1 MKKTKTFNSTTFIFA
16 VLMAMTA
23 ITAQAQTYLNPNAPL
38 EDRVKDALSRMTTH
52 EKIQI
57 LHAQSKFTS
66 AGVPRLGI
74 RQLNMD
80 DGPHGVREEL
90 EWNTWSPAK
99 WTNDYIVAF
108 PSLTCLASTWNLGLS
123 LAYGNALSEEF
134 AFRGKD
140 ILLGPGVNIQRT
152 PLNGRAFEY
161 MGEDP
166 FLAGEMAV
174 PYIQAAQRNGVACC
188 LKHFVLNDQETDRFA
203 VNVNV
208 SDRALREIYL
218 RPFQKAVDKA
228 HVYTIMGSYN
238 KWKGVH
244 CCHNDELLN
253 GILKKEWNWD
263 GALISD
269 WGGTTNTME
278 AATGGLDIEMGTF
291 TDGKTKESEFGYE
304 QYHLANPF
312 EQLIQEGKVPMS
324 VLDEKASRVLR
335 TIFRTAMNPDKVIGN
350 QCSEEHY
357 EVCRQVGEEGIVL
370 LKNDKNILPLDITK
384 YKKYS
389 NILVVGENATR
400 SLTQGGGSSELKTL
414 RDISPLDAL
423 KQRYE
428 MMVDYAQGYY
438 SGRAMYDHV
447 DRIDPAKQAELKA
460 EALEKAKGADLIIFI
475 GGLNKNNRQDCENG
489 DRESYDLPYGQ
500 NELISELA
508 KIQKNIIVV
517 TFGGNPYAMPWLKD
531 VAGLVHCWYLGSE
544 AGTALVNVLSGT
556 VCPSGKLPVT
566 FAQKYE
572 DYPYVQYGKE
582 AYPGVNKEVYYKED
596 IFVGYRHFSTNNVKP
611 LFPFGYGLS
620 YTKFAYGRPTAVQEN
635 DNVVVSVQ
643 VTNTGKVAG
652 KEVAQVYITAP
663 QSDVPRAAKE
673 LKGFAKTRT
682 LEPGESETLR
692 ITIPKEELKYYDET
706 KHEWTLT
713 KGTYIMNVG
722 ANVEDIKGKV
732 NVEID

>member
-1 MKKTKTFNSTTFIFA
+1 MKKTTIFA

-23 ITAQAQTYLNPNAPL
+23 MTAQAQTYLDPNAPL
-38 EDRVKDALSRMTTH
+38 EERVKDALSRMTTH
-52 EKIQI
+52 EKVQI

-108 PSLTCLASTWNLGLS
+108 PSLTCLAATWNRDIS
-123 LAYGNALSEEF
+123 TAYGNAVSEEF

-140 ILLGPGVNIQRT
+140 IMLGPGVNIQRT

-166 FLAGEMAV
+166 FLAGEIVV
-174 PYIQAAQRNGVACC
+174 PYIKAAQANGIACC
-188 LKHFVLNDQETDRFA
+188 LKHFVLNDQETDRFG

-208 SDRALREIYL
+208 SDRAMREIYL
-218 RPFQKAVDKA
+218 RPFQKAVEQA

-263 GALISD
+263 GALVSD

-278 AATGGLDIEMGTF
+278 AALGGLDIEMGTY
-291 TDGKTKESEFGYE
+291 TDGKLKESEFGYE
-304 QYHLANPF
+304 NYYLANPF
-312 EQLIQEGKVPMS
+312 EKLIEDGTVPMS

-335 TIFRTAMNPDKVIGN
+335 TIFRTAMNPKKVIGN
-350 QCSEEHY
+350 QCSEAHY
-357 EVCRQVGEEGIVL
+357 DVCRQIGEEGIVL
-370 LKNDKNILPLDITK
+370 LKNEKNILPLDPSKWTK
-384 YKKYS
+384 YH
-389 NILVVGENATR
+389 NVLVVGENATR

-423 KQRYE
+423 KKQYE
-428 MMVDYAQGYY
+428 QMVDYAQGYY
-438 SGRAMYDHV
+438 SGRVMYDHV
-447 DRIDPAKQAELKA
+447 DRIDPTKQAELKA
-460 EALEKAKGADLIIFI
+460 QALEAAKGADLIIFI
-475 GGLNKNNRQDCENG
+475 GGLNKNTHQDCENG
-489 DRESYDLPYGQ
+489 DREGYDLPYGQ

-508 KIQKNIIVV
+508 KIQKNIVVV
-517 TFGGNPYAMPWLKD
+517 TFGGNPYAMPWLKE
-531 VAGLVHCWYLGSE
+531 VAAVVHCWYLGSE
-544 AGTALVNVLSGT
+544 SGTALANVLSGK

-566 FAQKYE
+566 FAEKYE

-582 AYPGVNKEVYYKED
+582 AYPGVNKEVYYKEG
-596 IFVGYRHFSTNNVKP
+596 IFVGYRHFTTNNVKP
-611 LFPFGYGLS
+611 LFPFGFGLS
-620 YTKFAYGRPTAVQEN
+620 YTTFAYGKPSGHATGN
-635 DNVVVSVQ
+635 DIVISVD

-652 KEVAQVYITAP
+652 KEIVQIYSSVQ
-663 QSDVPRAAKE
+663 QSNVPRPAKE
-673 LKGFAKTRT
+673 LKGFAKTK
-682 LEPGESETLR
+682 LLQPGESETLH
-692 ITIPKEELKYYDET
+692 IAIPKEELNYYDESQ
-706 KHEWTLT
+706 HGWELAS
-713 KGTYIMNVG
+713 GTYTFHVGTNV
-722 ANVEDIKGKV
+722 NDIKGRL
-732 NVEID
+732 NVKID

>member
-1 MKKTKTFNSTTFIFA
+1 MKKTTIFA

-23 ITAQAQTYLNPNAPL
+23 MTAQAQTYLDPNAPL
-38 EDRVKDALSRMTTH
+38 EERVKDALSRMTTH
-52 EKIQI
+52 EKVQI

-108 PSLTCLASTWNLGLS
+108 PSLTCLAATWNRDIS
-123 LAYGNALSEEF
+123 TAYGNAVSEEF

-140 ILLGPGVNIQRT
+140 IMLGPGVNIQRT

-166 FLAGEMAV
+166 FLAGEIVV
-174 PYIQAAQRNGVACC
+174 PYIKAAQANGIACC
-188 LKHFVLNDQETDRFA
+188 LKHFVLNDQETDRFG

-208 SDRALREIYL
+208 SDRAMREIYL
-218 RPFQKAVDKA
+218 RPFQKAVEQA

-278 AATGGLDIEMGTF
+278 AALGGLDIEMGTY
-291 TDGKTKESEFGYE
+291 TDGKLKESEFGYE
-304 QYHLANPF
+304 NYYLANPF
-312 EQLIQEGKVPMS
+312 EKLIEDGTVPMS

-335 TIFRTAMNPDKVIGN
+335 TIFRTAMNPKKVIGN
-350 QCSEEHY
+350 QCSEAHY
-357 EVCRQVGEEGIVL
+357 DVCRQIGEEGIVL
-370 LKNDKNILPLDITK
+370 LKNEKNILPLDPSKWTK
-384 YKKYS
+384 YH
-389 NILVVGENATR
+389 NVLVVGENATR

-423 KQRYE
+423 KKQYE
-428 MMVDYAQGYY
+428 QMVDYAQGYY
-438 SGRAMYDHV
+438 SGRVMYDHV
-447 DRIDPAKQAELKA
+447 DRIDPTKQAELKA
-460 EALEKAKGADLIIFI
+460 QALEAAKGADLIIFI
-475 GGLNKNNRQDCENG
+475 GGLNKNTHQDCENG
-489 DRESYDLPYGQ
+489 DREGYDLPYGQ

-508 KIQKNIIVV
+508 KIQKNIVVV
-517 TFGGNPYAMPWLKD
+517 TFGGNPYAMPWLKE
-531 VAGLVHCWYLGSE
+531 VAAVVHCWYLGSE
-544 AGTALVNVLSGT
+544 SGTALANVLSGK

-566 FAQKYE
+566 FAEKYE

-582 AYPGVNKEVYYKED
+582 AYPGVNKEVYYKEG
-596 IFVGYRHFSTNNVKP
+596 IFVGYRHFTTNNVKP
-611 LFPFGYGLS
+611 LFPFGFGLS
-620 YTKFAYGRPTAVQEN
+620 YTTFAYGKPSGHATGN
-635 DNVVVSVQ
+635 DIVISVD

-652 KEVAQVYITAP
+652 KEIVQIYSSVQ
-663 QSDVPRAAKE
+663 QSNVPRPAKE
-673 LKGFAKTRT
+673 LKGFAKTK
-682 LEPGESETLR
+682 LLQPGESETLH
-692 ITIPKEELKYYDET
+692 IAIPKEELNYYDESQHGW
-706 KHEWTLT
+706 KLAS
-713 KGTYIMNVG
+713 GTYTFHVGTNV
-722 ANVEDIKGKV
+722 NDIKGRL
-732 NVEID
+732 NVKID

>member
-1 MKKTKTFNSTTFIFA
+1 MKKTTIFA

-23 ITAQAQTYLNPNAPL
+23 MTAQAQTYLDPNAPL
-38 EDRVKDALSRMTTH
+38 EERVKDALSRMTTH
-52 EKIQI
+52 EKVQI

-108 PSLTCLASTWNLGLS
+108 PSLTCLAATWNRDIS
-123 LAYGNALSEEF
+123 TAYGNAVSEEF

-140 ILLGPGVNIQRT
+140 IMLGPGVNIQRT

-166 FLAGEMAV
+166 FLAGEIVV
-174 PYIQAAQRNGVACC
+174 PYIKAAQANGIACC
-188 LKHFVLNDQETDRFA
+188 LKHFVLNDQETDRFG

-208 SDRALREIYL
+208 SDRAMREIYL
-218 RPFQKAVDKA
+218 RPFQKAVEQA

-263 GALISD
+263 GALVSD

-278 AATGGLDIEMGTF
+278 AALGGLDIEMGTY
-291 TDGKTKESEFGYE
+291 TDGKLKESEFGYE
-304 QYHLANPF
+304 NYYLANPF
-312 EQLIQEGKVPMS
+312 EKLIEDGTVPMS

-335 TIFRTAMNPDKVIGN
+335 TIFRTAMNPKKVIGN
-350 QCSEEHY
+350 QCSEAHY
-357 EVCRQVGEEGIVL
+357 DVCRQIGEEGIVL
-370 LKNDKNILPLDITK
+370 LKNEKNILPLDPSKWTK
-384 YKKYS
+384 YH
-389 NILVVGENATR
+389 NVLVVGENATR

-423 KQRYE
+423 KKQYE
-428 MMVDYAQGYY
+428 QMVDYAQGYY
-438 SGRAMYDHV
+438 SGRVMYDHV
-447 DRIDPAKQAELKA
+447 DRIDPTKQAELKA
-460 EALEKAKGADLIIFI
+460 QALEAAKGADLIIFI
-475 GGLNKNNRQDCENG
+475 GGLKKNTHQDCENG
-489 DRESYDLPYGQ
+489 DREGYDLPYGQ

-508 KIQKNIIVV
+508 KIQKNIVVV
-517 TFGGNPYAMPWLKD
+517 TFGGNPYAMPWLKE
-531 VAGLVHCWYLGSE
+531 VAAVVHCWYLGSE
-544 AGTALVNVLSGT
+544 SGTALANVLSGK

-566 FAQKYE
+566 FAEKYE

-582 AYPGVNKEVYYKED
+582 AYPGVNKEVYYKEG
-596 IFVGYRHFSTNNVKP
+596 IFVGYRHFTTNNVKP
-611 LFPFGYGLS
+611 LFPFGFGLS
-620 YTKFAYGRPTAVQEN
+620 YTTFAYGKPSGHATGN
-635 DNVVVSVQ
+635 DIVISVD

-652 KEVAQVYITAP
+652 KEIVQIYSSVQ
-663 QSDVPRAAKE
+663 QSNVPRPAKE
-673 LKGFAKTRT
+673 LKGFAKTK
-682 LEPGESETLR
+682 LLQPGESETLH
-692 ITIPKEELKYYDET
+692 IAIPKEELNYYDESQHGW
-706 KHEWTLT
+706 KLAS
-713 KGTYIMNVG
+713 GTYTFHVGTNV
-722 ANVEDIKGKV
+722 NDIKGRL
-732 NVEID
+732 NVKID

>member
-1 MKKTKTFNSTTFIFA
+1 MKKTTIFA

-23 ITAQAQTYLNPNAPL
+23 MTAQAQTYLDPNAPL
-38 EDRVKDALSRMTTH
+38 EERVKDALSRMTTH
-52 EKIQI
+52 EKVQI

-108 PSLTCLASTWNLGLS
+108 PSLTCLAATWNRDMS
-123 LAYGNALSEEF
+123 TAYGNAVSEEF

-140 ILLGPGVNIQRT
+140 IMLGPGVNIQRT

-166 FLAGEMAV
+166 FLAGEIVV
-174 PYIQAAQRNGVACC
+174 PYIKAAQANGIACC
-188 LKHFVLNDQETDRFA
+188 LKHFVLNDQETDRFG

-208 SDRALREIYL
+208 SDRAMREIYL
-218 RPFQKAVDKA
+218 RPFQKAVEQA

-263 GALISD
+263 GALVSD
-269 WGGTTNTME
+269 WGGATNTME
-278 AATGGLDIEMGTF
+278 AALGGLDIEMGTY
-291 TDGKTKESEFGYE
+291 TDGKLKESEFGYE
-304 QYHLANPF
+304 NYYLANPF
-312 EQLIQEGKVPMS
+312 EKLIEDGTVPMS

-335 TIFRTAMNPDKVIGN
+335 TIFRTAMNPKKVIGN
-350 QCSEEHY
+350 QCSEAHY
-357 EVCRQVGEEGIVL
+357 DVCRQIGEEGIVL
-370 LKNDKNILPLDITK
+370 LKNEKNILPLDPSKWTK
-384 YKKYS
+384 YH
-389 NILVVGENATR
+389 NVLVVGENATR

-423 KQRYE
+423 KKQYE
-428 MMVDYAQGYY
+428 QMVDYAQGYY

-447 DRIDPAKQAELKA
+447 DRIDPTKQAELKA
-460 EALEKAKGADLIIFI
+460 QALEAAKGADLIIFI
-475 GGLNKNNRQDCENG
+475 GGLNKNTHQDCENG
-489 DRESYDLPYGQ
+489 DREGYDLPYGQ

-508 KIQKNIIVV
+508 KIQKNIVVV
-517 TFGGNPYAMPWLKD
+517 TFGGNPYAMPWLKE
-531 VAGLVHCWYLGSE
+531 VAAVVHCWYLGSE
-544 AGTALVNVLSGT
+544 SGTALANVLSGK

-566 FAQKYE
+566 FAEKYE

-582 AYPGVNKEVYYKED
+582 AYPGVNKEVYYKEG
-596 IFVGYRHFSTNNVKP
+596 IFVGYRHFTTNNVKP
-611 LFPFGYGLS
+611 LFPFGFGLS
-620 YTKFAYGRPTAVQEN
+620 YTTFAYGKPSGHATGN
-635 DNVVVSVQ
+635 DIVISVD

-652 KEVAQVYITAP
+652 KEIVQIYSSVQ
-663 QSDVPRAAKE
+663 QSNVPRPAKE
-673 LKGFAKTRT
+673 LKGFAKTK
-682 LEPGESETLR
+682 LLQPGESETLH
-692 ITIPKEELKYYDET
+692 IAIPKEELNYYDESQRGW
-706 KHEWTLT
+706 KLAS
-713 KGTYIMNVG
+713 GTYTFHVGTNV
-722 ANVEDIKGKV
+722 NDIKGRL
-732 NVEID
+732 NVKID

>member
-1 MKKTKTFNSTTFIFA
+1 MKKTTIFA

-23 ITAQAQTYLNPNAPL
+23 MTAQAQTYLDPNAPL
-38 EDRVKDALSRMTTH
+38 EERVKDALSRMTTH
-52 EKIQI
+52 EKVQI

-108 PSLTCLASTWNLGLS
+108 PSLTCLAATWNRDIS
-123 LAYGNALSEEF
+123 TAYGNAVSEEF

-140 ILLGPGVNIQRT
+140 IMLGPGVNIQRT

-166 FLAGEMAV
+166 FLAGEIVV
-174 PYIQAAQRNGVACC
+174 PYIKAAQANGIACC
-188 LKHFVLNDQETDRFA
+188 LKHFVLNDQETDRFG

-208 SDRALREIYL
+208 SDRAMREIYL
-218 RPFQKAVDKA
+218 RPFQKAVEQA

-263 GALISD
+263 GALVSD

-278 AATGGLDIEMGTF
+278 AALGGLDIEMGTY
-291 TDGKTKESEFGYE
+291 TDGKLKESEFGYE
-304 QYHLANPF
+304 NYYLANPF
-312 EQLIQEGKVPMS
+312 EKLIEDGTVPMS

-335 TIFRTAMNPDKVIGN
+335 TIFRTAMNPKKVIGN
-350 QCSEEHY
+350 QCSEAHY
-357 EVCRQVGEEGIVL
+357 DVCRQIGEEGIVL
-370 LKNDKNILPLDITK
+370 LKNEKNILPLDPSKWTK
-384 YKKYS
+384 YH
-389 NILVVGENATR
+389 NVLVVGENATR

-423 KQRYE
+423 KKQYE
-428 MMVDYAQGYY
+428 QMVDYAQGYY
-438 SGRAMYDHV
+438 SGRVMYDHV
-447 DRIDPAKQAELKA
+447 DRIDPTKQAELKA
-460 EALEKAKGADLIIFI
+460 QALEAAKGADLIIFI
-475 GGLNKNNRQDCENG
+475 GGLNKNTHQDCENG
-489 DRESYDLPYGQ
+489 DREGYDLPYGQ

-508 KIQKNIIVV
+508 KIQKNIVVV
-517 TFGGNPYAMPWLKD
+517 TFGGNPYAMPWLKE
-531 VAGLVHCWYLGSE
+531 VAAVVHCWYLGSE
-544 AGTALVNVLSGT
+544 SGTALANVLSGK

-566 FAQKYE
+566 FAEKYE

-582 AYPGVNKEVYYKED
+582 AYPGVNKEVYYKEG
-596 IFVGYRHFSTNNVKP
+596 IFVGYRHFTTNNVKP
-611 LFPFGYGLS
+611 LFPFGFGLS
-620 YTKFAYGRPTAVQEN
+620 YTTFAYGKPSGHATGN
-635 DNVVVSVQ
+635 DIVISVD

-652 KEVAQVYITAP
+652 KEIVQIYSSVQ
-663 QSDVPRAAKE
+663 QSNVPRPAKE
-673 LKGFAKTRT
+673 LKGFAKTK
-682 LEPGESETLR
+682 LLQPGESETLH
-692 ITIPKEELKYYDET
+692 IAIPKEELNYYDESQ
-706 KHEWTLT
+706 HGWRLAS
-713 KGTYIMNVG
+713 GTYTFHVGTNV
-722 ANVEDIKGKV
+722 NDIKGRL
-732 NVEID
+732 NVKID

>member
-1 MKKTKTFNSTTFIFA
+1 MKKTTIFA

-23 ITAQAQTYLNPNAPL
+23 MTAQAQTYLDPNAPL
-38 EDRVKDALSRMTTH
+38 EERVKDALSRMTTH
-52 EKIQI
+52 EKVQI

-108 PSLTCLASTWNLGLS
+108 PSLTCLAATWNRDMS
-123 LAYGNALSEEF
+123 TAYGNAVSEEF

-140 ILLGPGVNIQRT
+140 IMLGPGVNIQRT

-166 FLAGEMAV
+166 FLAGEIVV
-174 PYIQAAQRNGVACC
+174 PYIKAAQANGIACC
-188 LKHFVLNDQETDRFA
+188 LKHFVLNDQETDRFG

-208 SDRALREIYL
+208 SDRAMREIYL
-218 RPFQKAVDKA
+218 RPFQKAVEQA

-263 GALISD
+263 GALVSD
-269 WGGTTNTME
+269 WGGATNTME
-278 AATGGLDIEMGTF
+278 AALGGLDIEMGTY
-291 TDGKTKESEFGYE
+291 TDGKLKESEFGYE
-304 QYHLANPF
+304 NYYLANPF
-312 EQLIQEGKVPMS
+312 EKLIKDGTVPMS

-335 TIFRTAMNPDKVIGN
+335 TIFRTAMNPKKVIGN
-350 QCSEEHY
+350 QCSEAHY
-357 EVCRQVGEEGIVL
+357 DVCRQIGEEGIVL
-370 LKNDKNILPLDITK
+370 LKNEKNILPLDPSKWTK
-384 YKKYS
+384 YH
-389 NILVVGENATR
+389 NVLVVGENATR

-423 KQRYE
+423 KKQYE
-428 MMVDYAQGYY
+428 QMVDYAQGYY

-447 DRIDPAKQAELKA
+447 DRIDPTKQAELKA
-460 EALEKAKGADLIIFI
+460 QALEAAKGADLIIFI
-475 GGLNKNNRQDCENG
+475 GGLNKNTHQDCENG
-489 DRESYDLPYGQ
+489 DREGYDLPYGQ

-508 KIQKNIIVV
+508 KIQKNIVVV
-517 TFGGNPYAMPWLKD
+517 TFGGNPYAMPWLKE
-531 VAGLVHCWYLGSE
+531 VAAVVHCWYLGSE
-544 AGTALVNVLSGT
+544 SGTALANVLSGK

-566 FAQKYE
+566 FAEKYE

-582 AYPGVNKEVYYKED
+582 AYPGVNKEVYYKEG
-596 IFVGYRHFSTNNVKP
+596 IFVGYRHFTTNNVKP
-611 LFPFGYGLS
+611 LFPFGFGLS
-620 YTKFAYGRPTAVQEN
+620 YTTFAYGKPSGHATGN
-635 DNVVVSVQ
+635 DIVISVD

-652 KEVAQVYITAP
+652 KEIVQIYSSVQ
-663 QSDVPRAAKE
+663 QSNVPRPAKE
-673 LKGFAKTRT
+673 LRGFAKTK
-682 LEPGESETLR
+682 LLQPGESETLH
-692 ITIPKEELKYYDET
+692 IAIPKEELNYYDESQHGW
-706 KHEWTLT
+706 KLAS
-713 KGTYIMNVG
+713 GTYTFHVGTNV
-722 ANVEDIKGKV
+722 NDIKGRL
-732 NVEID
+732 NVKID

>member
-1 MKKTKTFNSTTFIFA
+1 MKKTTIFA

-23 ITAQAQTYLNPNAPL
+23 MTAQAQTYLDPNAPL
-38 EDRVKDALSRMTTH
+38 EERVKDALSRMTTH
-52 EKIQI
+52 EKVQI

-108 PSLTCLASTWNLGLS
+108 PSLTCLAATWNRDIS
-123 LAYGNALSEEF
+123 TAYGNAVSEEF

-140 ILLGPGVNIQRT
+140 IMLGPGVNIQRT

-166 FLAGEMAV
+166 FLAGEIVV
-174 PYIQAAQRNGVACC
+174 PYIKAAQANGIACC
-188 LKHFVLNDQETDRFA
+188 LKHFVLNDQETDRFG

-208 SDRALREIYL
+208 SDRAMREIYL
-218 RPFQKAVDKA
+218 RPFQKAVEQA

-263 GALISD
+263 GALVSD

-278 AATGGLDIEMGTF
+278 AALGGLDIEMGTY
-291 TDGKTKESEFGYE
+291 TDGKLKESEFGYE
-304 QYHLANPF
+304 NYYLANPF
-312 EQLIQEGKVPMS
+312 EKLIEDGTVPMS

-335 TIFRTAMNPDKVIGN
+335 TIFRTAMNPKKVIGN
-350 QCSEEHY
+350 QCSEAHY
-357 EVCRQVGEEGIVL
+357 DVCRQIGEEGIVL
-370 LKNDKNILPLDITK
+370 LKNEKNILPLDPSKWTK
-384 YKKYS
+384 YH
-389 NILVVGENATR
+389 NVLVVGENATR

-423 KQRYE
+423 KKQYE
-428 MMVDYAQGYY
+428 QMVDYAQGYY
-438 SGRAMYDHV
+438 SGRVMYDHV
-447 DRIDPAKQAELKA
+447 DRIDPTKQAELKA
-460 EALEKAKGADLIIFI
+460 QALEAAKGADLIIFI
-475 GGLNKNNRQDCENG
+475 GGLNKNTHQDCENG
-489 DRESYDLPYGQ
+489 DREGYDLPYGQ

-508 KIQKNIIVV
+508 KIQKNIVVV
-517 TFGGNPYAMPWLKD
+517 TFGGNPYAMPWLKE
-531 VAGLVHCWYLGSE
+531 VAAVVHCWYLGSE
-544 AGTALVNVLSGT
+544 SGTALANVLSGK

-566 FAQKYE
+566 FAEKYE
-572 DYPYVQYGKE
+572 DYPYVHYGKE
-582 AYPGVNKEVYYKED
+582 AYPGVNKEVYYKEG
-596 IFVGYRHFSTNNVKP
+596 IFVGYRHFTTNNVKP
-611 LFPFGYGLS
+611 LFPFGFGLS
-620 YTKFAYGRPTAVQEN
+620 YTTFAYGKPSGHATGN
-635 DNVVVSVQ
+635 DIVISVD

-652 KEVAQVYITAP
+652 KEIVQIYSSVQ
-663 QSDVPRAAKE
+663 QSNVPRPAKE
-673 LKGFAKTRT
+673 LKGFAKTK
-682 LEPGESETLR
+682 LLQPGESETLH
-692 ITIPKEELKYYDET
+692 IAIPKEELNYYDESQ
-706 KHEWTLT
+706 HGWRLAS
-713 KGTYIMNVG
+713 GTYTFHVGTNV
-722 ANVEDIKGKV
+722 NDIKGRL
-732 NVEID
+732 NVKID

>member
-1 MKKTKTFNSTTFIFA
+1 MKKTTIFA

-23 ITAQAQTYLNPNAPL
+23 MTAQAQTYLDPNAPL
-38 EDRVKDALSRMTTH
+38 EERVKDALSRMTTH
-52 EKIQI
+52 EKVQI

-108 PSLTCLASTWNLGLS
+108 PSLTCLAATWNRDIS
-123 LAYGNALSEEF
+123 TAYGNAVSEEF

-140 ILLGPGVNIQRT
+140 IMLGPGVNIQRT

-166 FLAGEMAV
+166 FLAGEIVV
-174 PYIQAAQRNGVACC
+174 PYIKAAQANGIACC
-188 LKHFVLNDQETDRFA
+188 LKHFVLNDQETDRFG

-208 SDRALREIYL
+208 SDRAMREIYL
-218 RPFQKAVDKA
+218 RPFQKAVEQA

-263 GALISD
+263 GALVSD

-278 AATGGLDIEMGTF
+278 AALGGLDIEMGTY
-291 TDGKTKESEFGYE
+291 TDGKLKESEFGYE
-304 QYHLANPF
+304 NYYLANPF
-312 EQLIQEGKVPMS
+312 EKLIEDGTVPMS
-324 VLDEKASRVLR
+324 VLDEKASRVRR
-335 TIFRTAMNPDKVIGN
+335 TIFRTAMNPKKVIGN
-350 QCSEEHY
+350 QCSEAHY
-357 EVCRQVGEEGIVL
+357 DVCRQIGEEGIVL
-370 LKNDKNILPLDITK
+370 LKNEKNILPLDPSKWTK
-384 YKKYS
+384 YH
-389 NILVVGENATR
+389 NVLVVGENATR

-423 KQRYE
+423 KKQYE
-428 MMVDYAQGYY
+428 QMVDYAQGYY
-438 SGRAMYDHV
+438 SGRVMYDHV
-447 DRIDPAKQAELKA
+447 DRIDPTKQAELKA
-460 EALEKAKGADLIIFI
+460 QALEAAKGADLIIFI
-475 GGLNKNNRQDCENG
+475 GGLNKNTHQDCENG
-489 DRESYDLPYGQ
+489 DREGYDLPYGQ

-508 KIQKNIIVV
+508 KIQKNIVVV
-517 TFGGNPYAMPWLKD
+517 TFGGNPYAMPWLKE
-531 VAGLVHCWYLGSE
+531 VAAVVHCWYLGSE
-544 AGTALVNVLSGT
+544 SGTALANVLSGK

-566 FAQKYE
+566 FAEKYE

-582 AYPGVNKEVYYKED
+582 AYPGVNKEVYYKEG
-596 IFVGYRHFSTNNVKP
+596 IFVGYRHLTTNNVKP
-611 LFPFGYGLS
+611 LFPFGFGLS
-620 YTKFAYGRPTAVQEN
+620 YTTFAYGKPSGHATGN
-635 DNVVVSVQ
+635 DIVISVD

-652 KEVAQVYITAP
+652 KEIVQIYSSVQ
-663 QSDVPRAAKE
+663 QSNVPRPAKE
-673 LKGFAKTRT
+673 LKGFAKTK
-682 LEPGESETLR
+682 LLQPGESETLH
-692 ITIPKEELKYYDET
+692 IAIPKEELNYYDESQHGW
-706 KHEWTLT
+706 KLAS
-713 KGTYIMNVG
+713 GTYTFHVGTNV
-722 ANVEDIKGKV
+722 NDIKGRL
-732 NVEID
+732 NVKID